1 MKLLSQ
7 TTSLRVEV
15 VAILGQEAQEEESQV
30 SQGIDEALMIN
41 LETVFLNQVEVAQ
54 DQVVDLEDQILADM
68 EDLSEA
74 DLENQILADLENQV
88 TAASQILADLEDL
101 SEADLEDQILADL
114 EDQIL
119 AEPEDQVTAASQIL
133 AEPEDQVTAASQ
145 ILAEPED
152 LSEADLEDQAAA
164 AKDLAVMQQINRI
177 IKNRIKALI

>member
-15 VAILGQEAQEEESQV
+15 VATLGQEAQEEESQV
-30 SQGIDEALMIN
+30 SQGTDEALMIN

-54 DQVVDLEDQILADM
+54 DQVVVVEDQILAGP
-68 EDLSEA
+68 
-74 DLENQILADLENQV
+74 
-88 TAASQILADLEDL
+88 
-101 SEADLEDQILADL
+101 EDQVMAANRTLADL

-119 AEPEDQVTAASQIL
+119 AEL
-133 AEPEDQVTAASQ
+133 
-145 ILAEPED
+145 ED

-164 AKDLAVMQQINRI
+164 AKDLAVKQQINHI

>member
-15 VAILGQEAQEEESQV
+15 VVTLGQEAQEEESQV
-30 SQGIDEALMIN
+30 SQGTDEALMIN

-54 DQVVDLEDQILADM
+54 DQTVV
-68 EDLSEA
+68 
-74 DLENQILADLENQV
+74 V
-88 TAASQILADLEDL
+88 
-101 SEADLEDQILADL
+101 

-133 AEPEDQVTAASQ
+133 AELEDLSE
-145 ILAEPED
+145 AELED

-164 AKDLAVMQQINRI
+164 AKDLAVMQQINHI

>member
-15 VAILGQEAQEEESQV
+15 VVTLGQEAQEEESQV
-30 SQGIDEALMIN
+30 SQGTDEALMIN

-54 DQVVDLEDQILADM
+54 DQAVVVEDQA
-68 EDLSEA
+68 A
-74 DLENQILADLENQV
+74 
-88 TAASQILADLEDL
+88 AASQILAELEDL
-101 SEADLEDQILADL
+101 SEAEL

-119 AEPEDQVTAASQIL
+119 AE
-133 AEPEDQVTAASQ
+133 
-145 ILAEPED
+145 
-152 LSEADLEDQAAA
+152 LEDQAAA

>member
-15 VAILGQEAQEEESQV
+15 VVTLGQEAQEEESQV

-54 DQVVDLEDQILADM
+54 DQAVV
-68 EDLSEA
+68 
-74 DLENQILADLENQV
+74 V
-88 TAASQILADLEDL
+88 
-101 SEADLEDQILADL
+101 

-133 AEPEDQVTAASQ
+133 AELEDLSEADLEDQILAELEDQVTAASQ

-152 LSEADLEDQAAA
+152 QAAV
-164 AKDLAVMQQINRI
+164 AKDVVVIQQTNHI
-177 IKNRIKALI
+177 IKK

>member
-7 TTSLRVEV
+7 TISLRVEV
-15 VAILGQEAQEEESQV
+15 VATLGQEVQEEESQV

-74 DLENQILADLENQV
+74 DLENQV

-114 EDQIL
+114 EDQ
-119 AEPEDQVTAASQIL
+119 AA
-133 AEPEDQVTAASQ
+133 V
-145 ILAEPED
+145 
-152 LSEADLEDQAAA
+152 
-164 AKDLAVMQQINRI
+164 AKDVEVIQQTNHI
-177 IKNRIKALI
+177 IKK